1 MSDERAVIVVCPS
14 GLKIRG
20 MVFRMVSR
28 NASNQEA
35 LLAVS
40 NNQGSIDPLQAML
53 FRSTVPLDINAKTH
67 VIPLSNLNASP
78 LLVPSAISPFVLD
91 GHDIAF

>member
-1 MSDERAVIVVCPS
+1 
-14 GLKIRG
+14 

-28 NASNQEA
+28 NASNQES

-53 FRSTVPLDINAKTH
+53 FRSTDPLDINAKR
-67 VIPLSNLNASP
+67 P
-78 LLVPSAISPFVLD
+78 AISL
-91 GHDIAF
+91 I